1 MTYPLF
7 SLFAPR
13 LSALLPALGL
23 WKRRSDIFHARTFR
37 A

>member
-7 SLFAPR
+7 LLSAPR
-13 LSALLPALGL
+13 LPALLAASGL
-23 WKRRSDIFHARTFR
+23 WNGRSDIFHARTFR